1 MTDTNQA
8 GSVGIGIV
16 PGAAIAS
23 GFLREAEL
31 CLTAQG
37 KVLSLIEAMLTE
49 WTGRRRAAIDAFSR
63 SLQKASECRDPI
75 DFVQTQQE
83 LVWDAFRWAASDVRA
98 FSGDATVLTRKVTA
112 VLEGNDDEV
121 REIRKGRPEARAS
134 QLVERAAA
142 E

>member
-1 MTDTNQA
+1 MTDTNRT
-8 GSVGIGIV
+8 SSDRIGMV

-31 CLTAQG
+31 WVTAQS
-37 KVLSLIEAMLTE
+37 KVFSLIEAMLTE

-83 LVWDAFRWAASDVRA
+83 WLRDAFRWAASDVRA

-112 VLEGNDDEV
+112 VLGGNDDDV
-121 REIRKGRPEARAS
+121 REIRKGRPEARAT
-134 QLVERAAA
+134 QPVERAAA